1 VSRQLHDLDIAEPDW
16 DGDIDLSQFEALD
29 EPEQMRVLIRVLCG
43 LVALDEE
50 EWFAAWDEPSQPVSQ
65 PLSTSRVLPL
75 HGHGRAD
82 RKRVLRSA
90 AEHREWAKRRT
101 LPVLPVQRSA

>member
-1 VSRQLHDLDIAEPDW
+1 MSRQLHDLDIAEPDW
-16 DGDIDLSQFEALD
+16 DGDIDLTQFEALG
-29 EPEQMRVLIRVLCG
+29 EPEQVRVIIRVLCG

-50 EWFAAWDEPSQPVSQ
+50 DWFAAWDEPSLTPPPS
-65 PLSTSRVLPL
+65 LSRVLPL

-82 RKRVLRSA
+82 RKRVLRAA
-90 AEHREWAKRRT
+90 AEHREWVQRRT